1 MQATI
6 FCVGLSKLQNI
17 SKDFNNQF
25 LDYLLTTNPQLG
37 SIYDNYYIINN
48 KININLYTNLP
59 PIYFYYSN
67 FVMLAAAKAPLTQI
81 LKNQ

>member
-1 MQATI
+1 MHATI
-6 FCVGLSKLQNI
+6 FCVELTKLQNT
-17 SKDFNNQF
+17 SKDFTTQF
-25 LDYLLTTNPQLG
+25 LDHLLTTNPQLG
-37 SIYDNYYIINN
+37 SIYTNYYIINN
-48 KININLYTNLP
+48 KININLYPNLP